1 MKAGTKI
8 VVLLAAMLLGLP
20 QHSARREA
28 FAQSAPSGLQFK
40 FTPGQPLTYAMST
53 RMKIDMDMR
62 VGGESAKTKVD
73 FTLRCNVKLTPKA
86 QPKAGITTCGLST
99 SDIEGDWD
107 IGGPAGNI
115 VLKLR
120 GSRMTGT
127 QNGNVIIDTEKD
139 IGTAQAKEFRKEI
152 AALYM
157 SGEMDLD
164 SRGNIKDIR
173 GEMAFVDFWRE
184 ANEGSVGFF
193 GIVFPEKPVPQGS
206 SWTEIVSLKKMGDI
220 QLEGEGLR
228 CTVTFTRQPDST
240 LQGTPLALF
249 KTSAPFDEKNLV
261 GNLLQMGQKTRL
273 SIPTFRRKAA
283 GTAQFDPQKGLLL
296 DSDLKID
303 ADASMNAVVQGQ
315 QLNMDMTIQA
325 GIALK
330 SVPAAAAKP
339 GPVKPAPPPLGTP
352 AAP

>member
-1 MKAGTKI
+1 MKAGTKV

-20 QHSARREA
+20 QRSTSREA
-28 FAQSAPSGLQFK
+28 FAQSAAHGLQFK
-40 FTPGQPLTYAMST
+40 FTPGQPLTYAIST
-53 RMKIDMDMR
+53 RMNLDR
-62 VGGESAKTKVD
+62 RANLESERTKVD
-73 FTLRCNVKLTPKA
+73 FTLRYNVRLTPKA
-86 QPKAGITTCGLST
+86 EAKAGITTWTLST

-107 IGGPAGNI
+107 IGGAAGNI
-115 VLKLR
+115 VLRIR
-120 GSRMTGT
+120 GPHMTGT
-127 QNGNVIIDTEKD
+127 QNGNVIIDTQKD
-139 IGTAQAKEFRKEI
+139 IGTAQAKEFRKKI
-152 AALYM
+152 AALSM

-173 GEMAFVDFWRE
+173 GEMPFVDFWKE

-193 GIVFPEKPVPQGS
+193 GIIFPEKPVAQGS
-206 SWTEIVSLKKMGDI
+206 SWTENASLKKMGDI

-228 CTVTFTRQPDST
+228 CTVTFTRQPDTT
-240 LQGTPLALF
+240 LQGKPVALF
-249 KTSAPFDEKNLV
+249 KTSAPFDQKNLI
-261 GNLLQMGQKTRL
+261 GNLLQVGQTTRI

-283 GTAQFDPQKGLLL
+283 GEARFDQQKGLLL

-330 SVPAAAAKP
+330 FVPEGAAKP
-339 GPVKPAPPPLGTP
+339 APVKPAPPPLGTP
-352 AAP
+352 ATP